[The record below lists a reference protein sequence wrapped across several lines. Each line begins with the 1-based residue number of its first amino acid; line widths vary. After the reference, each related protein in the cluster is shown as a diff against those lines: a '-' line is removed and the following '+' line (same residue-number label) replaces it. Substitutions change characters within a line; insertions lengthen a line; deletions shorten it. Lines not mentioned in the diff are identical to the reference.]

1 MRPVRFADVVLLAV
15 HRGREPHGAT
25 RLERPVPVDAR
36 DAVRVMHECHVH
48 PAAWGEGGEAR
59 MARRR
64 PGGRGACGVEAG
76 THREV
81 LHAVAVAH
89 LVHRLP
95 LEADH
100 HILHFRAVAKVDQTV
115 PRDVL
120 LDALDPR
127 GYGEPLVPAQVA
139 GRLRRLDGRSDPV
152 EGHPLLHKRTIYR
165 ELYGAFGAFGKVNA
179 GGALAPG
186 LEALQGPRV
195 RLVRGDEG
203 RRRPYAVW
211 HPCRMT
217 EGRPLAVPRVSFV
230 TNTEVAPLK
239 EPSTRISWQLTLGS
253 RADGL
258 EE

>member
-1 MRPVRFADVVLLAV
+1 MN
-15 HRGREPHGAT
+15 
-25 RLERPVPVDAR
+25 
-36 DAVRVMHECHVH
+36 ECHVH
-48 PAAWGEGGEAR
+48 PAAGGEGGEAR

-100 HILHFRAVAKVDQTV
+100 HILHFRAVAEVDQPV

-139 GRLRRLDGRSDPV
+139 RRLRRLDGRSDPV

-165 ELYGAFGAFGKVNA
+165 ELYGAFGAFGAFGKVNA
-179 GGALAPG
+179 GGALAPC

-195 RLVRGDEG
+195 HLVRGDHG
-203 RRRPYAVW
+203 RRQPYAVW
-211 HPCRMT
+211 HPS
-217 EGRPLAVPRVSFV
+217 GRRKGPRLAGPPRSGSCVK
-230 TNTEVAPLK
+230 L
-239 EPSTRISWQLTLGS
+239 TRFTGKQSQNLSMDLS
-253 RADGL
+253 KQV
-258 EE
+258 

>member
-1 MRPVRFADVVLLAV
+1 
-15 HRGREPHGAT
+15 
-25 RLERPVPVDAR
+25 
-36 DAVRVMHECHVH
+36 
-48 PAAWGEGGEAR
+48 
-59 MARRR
+59 
-64 PGGRGACGVEAG
+64 
-76 THREV
+76 
-81 LHAVAVAH
+81 
-89 LVHRLP
+89 
-95 LEADH
+95 
-100 HILHFRAVAKVDQTV
+100 
-115 PRDVL
+115 
-120 LDALDPR
+120 
-127 GYGEPLVPAQVA
+127 VPAQVA

-186 LEALQGPRV
+186 LEALQGPRA

-230 TNTEVAPLK
+230 TNSEVAQ
-239 EPSTRISWQLTLGS
+239 STRSSWQLTLGS